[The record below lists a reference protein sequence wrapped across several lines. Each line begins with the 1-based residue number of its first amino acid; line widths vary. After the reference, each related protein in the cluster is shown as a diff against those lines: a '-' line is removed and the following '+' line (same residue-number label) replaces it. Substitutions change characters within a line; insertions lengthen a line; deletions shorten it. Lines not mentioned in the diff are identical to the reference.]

1 MHILVA
7 VPQKNG
13 MPRGKGIRVYEI
25 NNGAWEL
32 KQIAK
37 GQVNPSYLCLNEKQD
52 RLYAIHGD
60 FSEVSAYKVAEDG
73 TLTYQNTTETH
84 GTNPVHLTIDRTG
97 KWLFVANLQTG
108 GVFCDS
114 SRGRWISRKRLR
126 N

>member
-1 MHILVA
+1 MYAYIGCRTTKERNA
-7 VPQKNG
+7 
-13 MPRGKGIRVYEI
+13 RGKGIRVYEI

-84 GTNPVHLTIDRTG
+84 GTNPVHLTKLADRRR
-97 KWLFVANLQTG
+97 
-108 GVFCDS
+108 FCDS
-114 SRGRWISRKRLR
+114 SRGRWISRKD
-126 N
+126 

>member
-1 MHILVA
+1 MYAYIGCRTTKERNA
-7 VPQKNG
+7 Q
-13 MPRGKGIRVYEI
+13 GKGIRVYEI

-97 KWLFVANLQTG
+97 KWLFGKLADRRR
-108 GVFCDS
+108 FCDS
-114 SRGRWISRKRLR
+114 SRGRWIPWKD
-126 N
+126 